1 MRRAGSARPEAI
13 MAEPT
18 RSRAS
23 ETALSGNPTTVNA
36 GPRRYL
42 HLHVD
47 RPDLDALERY
57 RGDALDHVRPTRLT
71 KPSQVPAKFN

>member
-47 RPDLDALERY
+47 RPDLDAPNDTVE
-57 RGDALDHVRPTRLT
+57 TRWT
-71 KPSQVPAKFN
+71 MSDQHD